1 MLADILPRLQAGLTH
16 KSFEGS
22 LKFDC
27 GKAGVIVLADGTA
40 TDIDQDTDCTLRLS
54 EDNLAKLLT
63 GKLNAMSAVM
73 MGKIKISGNPAVA
86 MKLADLL
93 KA

>member
-1 MLADILPRLQAGLTH
+1 MLADILINLQRGLENR
-16 KSFEGS
+16 SFDGS

-27 GKAGVIVLADGTA
+27 GADGVIVLADGTA
-40 TDIDQDTDCTLRLS
+40 TDVDQPTDCTLRLS
-54 EDNLAKLLT
+54 PENLSKLLT

>member
-1 MLADILPRLQAGLTH
+1 MLAEILPKLQQALET
-16 KSFEGS
+16 KSFDGS

-27 GKAGVIVLADGTA
+27 GDAGVIVMADGTA

-54 EDNLAKLLT
+54 DENLGKLLI
-63 GKLNAMSAVM
+63 GKLNPLTALA

-93 KA
+93 K